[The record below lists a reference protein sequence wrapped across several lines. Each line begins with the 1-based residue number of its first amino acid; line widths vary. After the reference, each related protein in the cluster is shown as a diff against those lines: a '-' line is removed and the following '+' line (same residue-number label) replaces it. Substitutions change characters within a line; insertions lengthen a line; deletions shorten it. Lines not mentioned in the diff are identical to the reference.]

1 MAHAETQ
8 LGSTVVVTVPR
19 LHWEAIVT
27 GRTGNLVKVTSA
39 GGTFS
44 VPTTAVMFVAPPPAG
59 RESKNERLQRAK
71 SLSW

>member
-8 LGSTVVVTVPR
+8 LGSTVVVTVPC

-44 VPTTAVMFVAPPPAG
+44 VPVTAVMHIAPPPG
-59 RESKNERLQRAK
+59 RESKSARLQRAK
-71 SLSW
+71 SISW